1 MVRRISFVALGDS
14 LTVGFTSSFYPTEYP
29 YTRYLMEM
37 VDDFLRQS
45 GKSNIIDVSLTNRG
59 VNGDLT
65 SGMLLRFRED
75 VIELRP
81 NYVFILGGT
90 NDLGWGFPVEEVFT
104 NITGMF
110 DMATHNGIE
119 PVGCTIPSVLGWDE
133 GIPPRLRLNELL
145 LNSCREK
152 KFPCADIFGKTC
164 DPETK
169 RLKTEYSSDGLHLNE
184 SGYRKMAE
192 TIFEEMVRDIISGF
206 GGD

>member
-1 MVRRISFVALGDS
+1 MVRRISFVAIGDS
-14 LTVGFTSSFYPTEYP
+14 LTVGFTSSFFSTEYP
-29 YTRYLMEM
+29 YTRYLKEM

-104 NITGMF
+104 NITRMF

-133 GIPPRLRLNELL
+133 GIPPRLELNRLLMCFCYE
-145 LNSCREK
+145 RK
-152 KFPCADIFGKTC
+152 VPCANLFVATC
-164 DPETK
+164 DLETK
-169 RLKTEYSSDGLHLNE
+169 RLRSDYSSDGLHLN
-184 SGYRKMAE
+184 
-192 TIFEEMVRDIISGF
+192 ISRTLQENR
-206 GGD
+206 